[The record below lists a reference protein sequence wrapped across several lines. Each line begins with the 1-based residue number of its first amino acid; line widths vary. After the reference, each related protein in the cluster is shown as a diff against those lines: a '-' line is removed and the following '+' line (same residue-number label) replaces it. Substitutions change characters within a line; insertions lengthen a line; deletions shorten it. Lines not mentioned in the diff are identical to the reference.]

1 MEEAVFGALPCD
13 GLFGH
18 FGKAGVVDADFCE
31 DFVEEAALFGGAAAG
46 DEEDAAAE
54 AADLFGKVGEHAVSE
69 VDFGGVMVDEI
80 VGHGDAFLVMG
91 D

>member
-1 MEEAVFGALPCD
+1 
-13 GLFGH
+13 
-18 FGKAGVVDADFCE
+18 
-31 DFVEEAALFGGAAAG
+31 
-46 DEEDAAAE
+46 
-54 AADLFGKVGEHAVSE
+54 VGEHAVSE

>member
-1 MEEAVFGALPCD
+1 M
-13 GLFGH
+13 
-18 FGKAGVVDADFCE
+18 ADFCE
-31 DFVEEAALFGGAAAG
+31 DFVEEAALFCGAAAG